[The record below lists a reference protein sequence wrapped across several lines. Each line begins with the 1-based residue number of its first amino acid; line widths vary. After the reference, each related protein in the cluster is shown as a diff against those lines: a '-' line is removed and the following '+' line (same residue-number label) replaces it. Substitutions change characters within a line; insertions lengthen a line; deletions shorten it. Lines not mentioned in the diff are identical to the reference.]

1 MKKKLIDIV
10 EAQFGANVSGKLI
23 GDYPCVQ
30 GRDFGS
36 GGEYLGLEPLY
47 IDESELRYTK
57 FLKRGDILFSTKGKL
72 FATVWEDQMQKTV
85 ATGTF
90 LILNVKDPSVL
101 PEYLA
106 LYLNSS
112 KAKKYYD
119 LHTKTATVNHIG
131 KKQLDLLEVEIPPI
145 QKQNLLIQLHKLLIE
160 EKKLTNN
167 LLNKKEKILNYLI

>member
-1 MKKKLIDIV
+1 MKKRLVDIV
-10 EAQFGANVSGKLI
+10 EAQFGANVSGKLV
-23 GDYPCVQ
+23 GDYPCIQ

-36 GGEYLGLEPLY
+36 GGGYLGLEPMY
-47 IDESELRYTK
+47 IDESELRNTR
-57 FLKRGDILFSTKGKL
+57 FLRKGDVLFSTKGKL

-85 ATGTF
+85 ATSTF

-119 LHTKTATVNHIG
+119 LHIKTATVNHIG
-131 KKQLDLLEVEIPPI
+131 KKQLELLEIEIPPMD
-145 QKQNLLIQLHKLLIE
+145 KQNILVQLHKLLLE
-160 EKKLTNN
+160 EKKLTID

>member
-1 MKKKLIDIV
+1 MKKNLIDIV
-10 EAQFGANVSGKLI
+10 EAQFGANVSGKLV

-47 IDESELRYTK
+47 IDESELRYTR
-57 FLKRGDILFSTKGKL
+57 FLKRGDVLFSTKGKL

-90 LILNVKDPSVL
+90 LILNVKDSAVL

-119 LHTKTATVNHIG
+119 LHTKTATVSHIG
-131 KKQLDLLEVEIPPI
+131 KKQMELLQIEIPPME
-145 QKQNLLIQLHKLLIE
+145 KQNLLVQLHKLLIT
-160 EKKLTNN
+160 EKKITND

>member
-1 MKKKLIDIV
+1 MKKNLIDIV
-10 EAQFGANVSGKLI
+10 EAQFGANVSGKLV

-47 IDESELRYTK
+47 IDESDLRYTR
-57 FLKRGDILFSTKGKL
+57 FLKRGDVLFSTKGKL

-90 LILNVKDPSVL
+90 LILNVKDSSVL

-131 KKQLDLLEVEIPPI
+131 KKQMELLEIEIPPMN
-145 QKQNLLIQLHKLLIE
+145 KQNLLVQLHKLLIT
-160 EKKLTNN
+160 EKKITND